1 MLSAWVTV
9 STRRFPNLWPRRR
22 LVFPAPLRAL
32 LTAAGKL
39 FAGRSREITNRGTAL
54 KITPVTAPHLAI
66 VLPAAAAVLALMIL
80 VPSGGCAQTQDL
92 KNRTIR
98 IVVPFPPGGTADN
111 IARLISQQA
120 NTAGFK
126 LIVENRPGAGTII
139 GTEQVAHTLP
149 DGTSLL
155 IMSNSFVINTIV
167 RAKLPYDAFTLE
179 PTCLLASSPQ
189 AIVVH
194 ETSPYRTLK
203 DLIEAA
209 RTQPGAL
216 SFAAV
221 GPATTQHIAGEML
234 KHAANVNLTYVPF
247 TGGAPAV
254 NALLGQHVT
263 TVIANYNEVMEQL
276 KAGKLRA
283 LAIASRERLKAIPD
297 VPTFIEAGYKDFEA
311 SAFFGVVTTAGTPK
325 DIVSQ
330 LDAMLMTAL
339 KTPDVSAKL
348 VAQGL
353 EIVGTCGEEFRA
365 YIKRQHEKYTRA
377 IEDAGIK
384 VE

>member
-1 MLSAWVTV
+1 MLSASMAV
-9 STRRFPNLWPRRR
+9 STPRRSDFR
-22 LVFPAPLRAL
+22 RRQRRHRAGL
-32 LTAAGKL
+32 
-39 FAGRSREITNRGTAL
+39 
-54 KITPVTAPHLAI
+54 
-66 VLPAAAAVLALMIL
+66 AAAVLALLMFAAA
-80 VPSGGCAQTQDL
+80 GGYAQAQEL
-92 KNRTIR
+92 KSKTIR
-98 IVVPFPPGGTADN
+98 MVVPFPPGGTADN
-111 IARLISQQA
+111 IARLITQQA
-120 NTAGFK
+120 NTTGFK

-139 GTEQVAHTLP
+139 ATDLVAHATP

-167 RAKLPYDAFTLE
+167 RAKLPYDPFTLE
-179 PTCLLASSPQ
+179 PICLIADSPQ
-189 AIVVH
+189 VIVVH
-194 ETSPYRTLK
+194 QASPYRTLK

-209 RTQPGAL
+209 RAKPGAL

-234 KHAANVNLTYVPF
+234 KQAANVNLTYVPF

-276 KAGKLRA
+276 KAGNLRA
-283 LAIASRERLKAIPD
+283 LAVASRQRLKAIPD

-325 DIVSQ
+325 DTVAQ
-330 LDAMLMTAL
+330 LDAMLTAAL
-339 KTPDVSAKL
+339 KDPGVSAKL

-353 EIVGTCGEEFRA
+353 DMVGACGETFRA
-365 YIKRQHEKYTRA
+365 HIKRQHEIYTRA
-377 IEDAGIK
+377 IQDAGIK
-384 VE
+384 IE